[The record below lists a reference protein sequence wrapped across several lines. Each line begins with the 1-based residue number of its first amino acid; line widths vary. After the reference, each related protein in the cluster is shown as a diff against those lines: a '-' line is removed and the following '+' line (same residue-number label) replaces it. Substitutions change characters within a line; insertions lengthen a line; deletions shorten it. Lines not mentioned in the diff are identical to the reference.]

1 MTSEKNQD
9 GSGSA
14 PELPKHVLHASRPW
28 LHLKDVMVREV
39 LTISTE
45 ATAVEAAQR
54 MAEKNVSCILAS
66 DPQGSIVGIVSERDM
81 LKKVVSRD
89 ITSVPKVAGIMTS
102 PVISAGPALS
112 ILEASRMME
121 SKNIKRLPVI
131 QDGNLLGIVTLTDLT
146 QALAS
151 YGMWRN
157 IGEIMTGDVAT
168 IPRGTSVAEAA
179 KIMAERNISCLLVTQ
194 DGAPSGIITERDLFK
209 KVVASRKN
217 AQQMSVDEIMS
228 PGLISVPPDCSIYNA
243 TRIIEEKRIRHL
255 AVMDASKLLGI
266 VTQTD
271 IFLAV
276 RKKLED
282 EERVNRHWLENATHG
297 VFTMDLTGVVTFAN
311 KAFLKLLEVEDPWRI
326 INHPFLPEA
335 FWPARDDRAKFF
347 EELTGRGGVE
357 IKEMSLRTA
366 RAREIFVTLFTTFT
380 KDAHGEV
387 DGYQGMLY
395 DVTDKKELGLLRK
408 AEEALRE
415 RNEVLQRLNEI
426 ESEFV
431 SMVSHE
437 LKNPL
442 MIASES
448 IQMIQEELLGP
459 LTEKQRKFL
468 RISKDA
474 IDRLIRLIKD
484 LLDISKIEAGKM
496 DLQKQKVD
504 LIELARNTLAPY
516 KESAMQRGI
525 DLKVEALCENA
536 TLHADRDRVAQ
547 VLKNLIDNAVKFT
560 EKGSVTVRIR
570 QSGQE
575 IECCVEDTGAG
586 IAEEN
591 LPRVFQKF
599 QQFTDAFLVQKK
611 GTGLSLSITKAIVEL
626 HGGRVWFE
634 SEFGKGSRFFFS
646 LPI

>member
-1 MTSEKNQD
+1 MTSEKNRTSPD
-9 GSGSA
+9 PV
-14 PELPKHVLHASRPW
+14 PELPKHSLHASRPW
-28 LHLKDVMVREV
+28 LQLKDVMVREV
-39 LTISTE
+39 LTISPE

-54 MAEKNVSCILAS
+54 MAEKNVSCILVS
-66 DPQGSIVGIVSERDM
+66 DPKGSICGIVSERDM
-81 LKKVVSRD
+81 LKKVVSQD
-89 ITSVPKVAGIMTS
+89 LASVPKVAGIMTS

-157 IGEIMTGDVAT
+157 ISEIMTDNVAA
-168 IPRGTSVAEAA
+168 IPRGTSVVEAA
-179 KIMAERNISCLLVTQ
+179 RIMAERNISCILVSQ
-194 DGAPSGIITERDLFK
+194 GADPSGIITERDLFK
-209 KVVASRKN
+209 KVVASQKDARK
-217 AQQMSVDEIMS
+217 MSVDEVMS
-228 PGLISVPPDCSIYNA
+228 AKLICVPPDCSIYNA

-255 AVMDASKLLGI
+255 VVMDEKKLLGI

-276 RKKLED
+276 RKKLEE

-297 VFTMDLTGVVTFAN
+297 VFTMDLNGVVTFAN
-311 KAFLKLLEVEDPWRI
+311 KAFLKLLEVEDPWKI
-326 INHPFLPEA
+326 INHPFLPET
-335 FWPARDDRAKFF
+335 FWPGRNDRTRFF
-347 EELTGRGGVE
+347 EELADRGGVE
-357 IKEMSLRTA
+357 IREMSLRTA
-366 RAREIFVTLFTTFT
+366 RAREIYVTLFTTFT

-496 DLQKQKVD
+496 DLQKQEID
-504 LIELARNTLAPY
+504 LAELAQKTLAPY
-516 KESAMQRGI
+516 KEFAAPRGI
-525 DLKVEALCENA
+525 DLKVEALCENT
-536 TLHADRDRVAQ
+536 TLHADRDRIAQ

-560 EKGSVTVRIR
+560 ETGSVTIR
-570 QSGQE
+570 LRRSERE

-611 GTGLSLSITKAIVEL
+611 GTGLSLSIAKAIVEL

-646 LPI
+646 LPV